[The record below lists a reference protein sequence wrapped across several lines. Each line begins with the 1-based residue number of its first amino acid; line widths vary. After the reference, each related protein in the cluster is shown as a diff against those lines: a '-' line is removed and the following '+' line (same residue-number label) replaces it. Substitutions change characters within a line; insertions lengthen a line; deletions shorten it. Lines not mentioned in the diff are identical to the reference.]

1 MSRTQPGW
9 FRRHKWLTAFIVI
22 AVFGWAGTAGA
33 DEAEQP
39 PRTDASQQEPAK
51 APPSPSEEEPTA
63 AESSE
68 HEPSRPG
75 GRGKPVRRTAGG
87 LRRAQWA
94 LQAQACPKPAP
105 VPTALVTRVID
116 GDTLELASGQ
126 DVRLVGIDTPEVG
139 ECGYDKATANLA
151 YLVEGKQV
159 RLTRSD
165 EDRDHYGRLLRYVNI
180 GDVDAGLRLI
190 KNGLAIARYDSRDG
204 YGYHQREPVYI
215 AADKAK
221 ANIKCAPPAPAPAP
235 APQGS
240 ACAPGYSPCVPPYP
254 PDVDCADVNG
264 PITVTGTDPHGLDA
278 DGDGVAC
285 E

>member
-1 MSRTQPGW
+1 MI
-9 FRRHKWLTAFIVI
+9 RHKWLTAFIVI
-22 AVFGWAGTAGA
+22 ALLGWAGNAGA
-33 DEAEQP
+33 DEAKPDRHPGETAAEVAP
-39 PRTDASQQEPAK
+39 TRSTDSGAEATAEPE
-51 APPSPSEEEPTA
+51 PEEEPTA
-63 AESSE
+63 TETAEATKQRGGSSG
-68 HEPSRPG
+68 SQDS
-75 GRGKPVRRTAGG
+75 GKARKPKPAPE
-87 LRRAQWA
+87 
-94 LQAQACPKPAP
+94 PKPAP
-105 VPTALVTRVID
+105 VKTYLVTRVID

-126 DVRLVGIDTPEVG
+126 DVRLVGIDTPEIG
-139 ECGYDKATANLA
+139 ECGYDQATANLA
-151 YLVEGKQV
+151 YLVEGKKV
-159 RLTRSD
+159 RLTMSD
-165 EDRDHYGRLLRYVNI
+165 EDRDRYGRLLRYANV

-204 YGYHQREPVYI
+204 YGYHQREPIYI

-221 ANIKCAPPAPAPAP
+221 ANIKCAPPAPVQTP

-264 PITVTGTDPHGLDA
+264 PIQVTGTDPHGLDA